1 MKKKCF
7 KCFVL
12 LLLIYKVF
20 SLVRTPQKIISNNNQ
35 KDMQIVHSYMVCQEH
50 SVQKYP
56 HADGGGGKVCDL
68 AFYFCES
75 VFSFVI
81 AEFVF
86 VVLKVH
92 VCIWQLPRGNIGG
105 IITKNELM
113 FGSISHKPDI
123 YCSVGG
129 SCDREGYLWIIR
141 KRLLR

>member
-113 FGSISHKPDI
+113 FGSISHSRT
-123 YCSVGG
+123 YTVM
-129 SCDREGYLWIIR
+129 
-141 KRLLR
+141 